1 MRFWKE
7 NKPTVWLMGM
17 LIGILFLGAGAI
29 QGQFGVIL
37 KKAVMICMEC
47 IGIG

>member
-1 MRFWKE
+1 MK
-7 NKPTVWLMGM
+7 KY
-17 LIGILFLGAGAI
+17 LISLSLIALSALFMAIGAYRGEI
-29 QGQFGVIL
+29 EEYY